1 MTQPTTTAPGK
12 PGAGS
17 LISLG
22 LALFGLYIIWGSS
35 FIGIKIGLEGFPPF
49 TLGGL
54 RFFTAGGVLFTLA
67 LLFGAPLPTRQEW
80 VNCTILGVFLVTIAN
95 SAVAIAEQWVAS
107 GLVAIA
113 VAAIPLWTAL
123 FTGLLM
129 QWPGRGEWLA
139 LLLGLVGILLLNL
152 EGDFRANPLGALV
165 MICGPIS
172 WGLGTVLAARMRLP
186 RGLMVPAAEMLTG
199 GLIML
204 VLGQLFGERI
214 AEFPAWRPAAA
225 LLYLIF
231 FPSLLGFS
239 AHAYLVTRV
248 RPVVAN
254 SFAYMNPIVAV
265 SLGALL
271 AGETFSLHG
280 LGAMVVILG
289 SLVLLARSRQRPVTA
304 NAAART
310 KQAG

>member
-1 MTQPTTTAPGK
+1 MARPTPAQPDTAP
-12 PGAGS
+12 PGS
-17 LISLG
+17 LLTLG
-22 LALFGLYIIWGSS
+22 FALFGLYIIWGSS

-54 RFFTAGGVLFTLA
+54 RFFTAGSVLFILA
-67 LLFGAPLPTRQEW
+67 LLLGSPLPTPREW
-80 VNCTILGVFLVTIAN
+80 VNCTILGLFLITIAN
-95 SAVAIAEQWVAS
+95 SAVAVAEQWVAS

-129 QWPGRGEWLA
+129 QWPSRGEWIA
-139 LLLGLVGILLLNL
+139 LFLGLGGILLLNL
-152 EGDFRANPLGALV
+152 EGDFRANPLGAIA
-165 MICGPIS
+165 MICGPVA

-186 RGLMVPAAEMLTG
+186 RGLMVPATEMLTG
-199 GLIML
+199 GLVML
-204 VLGQLFGERI
+204 ILGQLFHERI
-214 AEFPAWRPAAA
+214 AVFPPFRPTAA

-231 FPSLLGFS
+231 FPSLIGFS
-239 AHAYLVTRV
+239 AHAYLITRV

-265 SLGALL
+265 FLGILL
-271 AGETFSLHG
+271 GGEAFSLIA

-289 SLVLLARSRQRPVTA
+289 SLVLLARSRQRPA
-304 NAAART
+304 RADAAAAET
-310 KQAG
+310 GE